1 MPTTMNYSPV
11 IIADTSDMDEAT
23 WHTYRRQGLGGSDIA
38 AVYGQSPF
46 CTARDLYYVK
56 LGVKPEIEEE
66 ENWVA
71 KKYGHLLEDLVAE
84 IFSRKTGYRVYK
96 KSYLYAHPDYPFM
109 QANVDYFV
117 ELPDGSEAILECK
130 TCNYNCR
137 DKWDND
143 AVPFNYELQ
152 VRHYMAVTNL
162 QCAFVACLYGNNDNE
177 FVYRMVERD
186 PDFEADMI
194 EQEKYFWFENVKA
207 GVEPP
212 YTESGELVLASIRK
226 YKGKADPSAAAVKL
240 DPTFA
245 AILERYQVIR
255 EDKLKLEREAEKLD
269 KELKTVIVPVID
281 KLGRACIGSC
291 VKDGV
296 EYMITY
302 KPTYR
307 TGISGDNLTRLEAQ
321 HKNIFDEFATK
332 TESRRVFIKQ
342 RSV

>member
-1 MPTTMNYSPV
+1 MPTTMNNYSPV

-143 AVPFNYELQ
+143 TVPFNYELQ

-162 QCAFVACLYGNNDNE
+162 QCALVSTNKPPAML
-177 FVYRMVERD
+177 
-186 PDFEADMI
+186 
-194 EQEKYFWFENVKA
+194 
-207 GVEPP
+207 VEPKCF
-212 YTESGELVLASIRK
+212 S
-226 YKGKADPSAAAVKL
+226 
-240 DPTFA
+240 F
-245 AILERYQVIR
+245 
-255 EDKLKLEREAEKLD
+255 KLKKKTSCSKMEVVWRPHSKYRRNER
-269 KELKTVIVPVID
+269 
-281 KLGRACIGSC
+281 
-291 VKDGV
+291 
-296 EYMITY
+296 
-302 KPTYR
+302 
-307 TGISGDNLTRLEAQ
+307 
-321 HKNIFDEFATK
+321 
-332 TESRRVFIKQ
+332 
-342 RSV
+342 

>member
-1 MPTTMNYSPV
+1 MPTTMNNYSPV

-23 WHTYRRQGLGGSDIA
+23 WHTYRRQGLGGSDIT

-137 DKWDND
+137 DK
-143 AVPFNYELQ
+143 
-152 VRHYMAVTNL
+152 
-162 QCAFVACLYGNNDNE
+162 
-177 FVYRMVERD
+177 
-186 PDFEADMI
+186 
-194 EQEKYFWFENVKA
+194 
-207 GVEPP
+207 
-212 YTESGELVLASIRK
+212 
-226 YKGKADPSAAAVKL
+226 
-240 DPTFA
+240 
-245 AILERYQVIR
+245 
-255 EDKLKLEREAEKLD
+255 
-269 KELKTVIVPVID
+269 
-281 KLGRACIGSC
+281 
-291 VKDGV
+291 
-296 EYMITY
+296 
-302 KPTYR
+302 
-307 TGISGDNLTRLEAQ
+307 
-321 HKNIFDEFATK
+321 
-332 TESRRVFIKQ
+332 
-342 RSV
+342 